1 MTYYRMF
8 ACFPITVSKRD
19 GARKPSRNGTI
30 PRDRKNRVEES
41 CQRREKG
48 ARHFLGCSMSY
59 RITGLA
65 AEPFRPLFLL
75 SDEELGE
82 HGARRYIA
90 DEKPGFP
97 CRVSLTD
104 AEPGE
109 RLILLSYDHLPVHS
123 PYRARGPIFVREA
136 ATQAFDQA
144 NKLPD
149 VFQGRLLSMRAYDVE
164 GMMVDADVIDGA
176 DAERLIERFLERT
189 DVDMLHVHYAR
200 RGCYACRVERA

>member
-1 MTYYRMF
+1 M
-8 ACFPITVSKRD
+8 A
-19 GARKPSRNGTI
+19 
-30 PRDRKNRVEES
+30 
-41 CQRREKG
+41 
-48 ARHFLGCSMSY
+48 Y

-65 AEPFRPLFLL
+65 AEPFGSLFAL

-82 HGARRYIA
+82 RGARRYIA

-97 CRVSLTD
+97 CRISLTD

-109 RLILLSYDHLPVHS
+109 RVILLSYDHLPVHS

-136 ATQAFDQA
+136 ATQAFDGV
-144 NKLPD
+144 NTLPD
-149 VFQGRLLSMRAYDVE
+149 VFQGRLLSIRAYDAG
-164 GMMVDADVIDGA
+164 GMMLDADVVEGA
-176 DAERLIERFLERT
+176 HAEPLIEKLLARE

>member
-1 MTYYRMF
+1 
-8 ACFPITVSKRD
+8 
-19 GARKPSRNGTI
+19 
-30 PRDRKNRVEES
+30 
-41 CQRREKG
+41 
-48 ARHFLGCSMSY
+48 MSY
-59 RITGLA
+59 RIKGLA

-75 SDEELGE
+75 SDEELE
-82 HGARRYIA
+82 ERGARRTIA

-109 RLILLSYDHLPVHS
+109 RLILLSYDHLPAHS

-136 ATQAFDQA
+136 AMQAFDGTD
-144 NKLPD
+144 KLPD
-149 VFQGRLLSMRAYDVE
+149 VFRGRLLSVRAYDAD
-164 GMMVDADVIDGA
+164 GMMLDADVVEGA
-176 DAERLIERFLERT
+176 DAERLIERFLARD

>member
-1 MTYYRMF
+1 
-8 ACFPITVSKRD
+8 
-19 GARKPSRNGTI
+19 
-30 PRDRKNRVEES
+30 
-41 CQRREKG
+41 
-48 ARHFLGCSMSY
+48 MSY

-65 AEPFRPLFLL
+65 AEPFRPLFQL

-82 HGARRYIA
+82 RGARRTIA

-109 RLILLSYDHLPVHS
+109 QLILLSYDHLPVHS

-136 ATQAFDQA
+136 ATRAFDHT
-144 NKLPD
+144 NKLPE
-149 VFQGRLLSMRAYDVE
+149 VFQGRLLSVRAYDAD
-164 GMMVDADVIDGA
+164 GMMVDADVIEGV
-176 DAERLIERFLERT
+176 DAESLIERFLAHG

>member
-1 MTYYRMF
+1 MF
-8 ACFPITVSKRD
+8 LGFLAAVPMRD
-19 GARKPSRNGTI
+19 SARKLSRNGTNAT
-30 PRDRKNRVEES
+30 DRKNRVEES
-41 CQRREKG
+41 CQTREKG
-48 ARHFLGCSMSY
+48 QRHFLRCSVAY

-65 AEPFRPLFLL
+65 AEPFGSLFAL

-82 HGARRYIA
+82 QGARRTIA

-97 CRVSLTD
+97 CRISLTD

-109 RLILLSYDHLPVHS
+109 RVILLSYDHLPVHS

-136 ATQAFDQA
+136 ATRFDHA
-144 NKLPD
+144 NKLPE
-149 VFQGRLLSMRAYDVE
+149 VFQGRLLSVRAYDAE
-164 GMMVDADVIDGA
+164 AMMVDADVVEGTN
-176 DAERLIERFLERT
+176 AEQLIERFLARE